1 MGEIKDQ
8 FASVYRDFSVDGVA
22 ASGVNEPLK
31 SELRALGPLIE
42 QAIGTMGLGSMVDV
56 AYATRAALDADLA
69 HDAGSVGLVYADATG
84 ANNDLYVKTGAS
96 GAGAWTLTSAIH
108 DILAGLTAG
117 YASDVDLAAKLAKS
131 ANLSDVENTETA
143 RSNISA
149 ASAAQG
155 AKADSAL
162 QPGAAITGLAE
173 TTDAKIMTGAERM
186 KLAGIA
192 AGAQVNAVTSVAA
205 KTGAV
210 TLVKADVGLGNVDNT
225 SDANKPVS
233 TDQATAIAA
242 GDAGVIGEMAAD
254 PRSDLIMSDEFQW
267 MVGGASVTPAGF
279 FRAFQE
285 FIASQ
290 TVAQDENGHP
300 LLFTSDDGGLN
311 MALGSLFMSD
321 EYSQVMGVTD
331 EGQFGIGFKPNGDV
345 TVFHGDRIMSEWN
358 MMTSENGVPYLRW
371 NAVGQVEIGPEL
383 ETDWRV
389 EIRGADDDNRHVYLS
404 APGRAEIQLTGTA
417 GPYRGAERRGA
428 WLTYLDMTSGV
439 GVETRVQLFAS
450 TALASTIDTLI
461 HLISLGQSLSIGQYS
476 SPVQTSAAFD
486 PGRAVM
492 FSAGI
497 KTTGTAQSGGFLN
510 EPVSASDVAS
520 FVNAVESGTESP
532 MSQSAVEML
541 AGEAATTGALLSAHG
556 IGGASYAQLKK
567 GTVPYNNMIVA
578 VRRAYLLCAL
588 LGIDY
593 AVPWLAFNHGQAN
606 VTASKATYLG
616 YLTELQADVTA
627 DFNAIIPGTGEVMLV
642 LEQMS
647 NWTPYGVAT
656 SEVPLAQL
664 QAYIDHPDKFA
675 MVGPS
680 YMFNTI
686 DLIHNDGPASAN
698 MGARRGR
705 MLAQLRAGTYAGPL
719 YILSAVR
726 TGATIVLTYN
736 RPHGGAPLDIHTGL
750 VTDPGDYGFVFVQTG
765 GSAVMLTSIAAT
777 GDAEISIGLSAT
789 PTGTAQKIHYAI
801 IGAPGDDAG
810 PTSGPRGCIRSA
822 TADTDSFGA
831 AMDHYAE
838 HQIIDVT
845 T

>member
-1 MGEIKDQ
+1 MAHNVYQVRARGLPGPGVTDASVTNAKLADMGEATIKG
-8 FASVYRDFSVDGVA
+8 R
-22 ASGVNEPLK
+22 
-31 SELRALGPLIE
+31 
-42 QAIGTMGLGSMVDV
+42 
-56 AYATRAALDADLA
+56 
-69 HDAGSVGLVYADATG
+69 
-84 ANNDLYVKTGAS
+84 AS
-96 GAGAWTLTSAIH
+96 GAGTGAP
-108 DILAGLTAG
+108 
-117 YASDVDLAAKLAKS
+117 VDL
-131 ANLSDVENTETA
+131 TPTQA
-143 RSNISA
+143 RAILNV
-149 ASAAQG
+149 
-155 AKADSAL
+155 AD
-162 QPGAAITGLAE
+162 
-173 TTDAKIMTGAERM
+173 
-186 KLAGIA
+186 
-192 AGAQVNAVTSVAA
+192 GAQVNTVTSVAS

-210 TLVKADVGLGNVDNT
+210 TLDKADVGLGNVDNT

-233 TDQATAIAA
+233 TAQATAIAA
-242 GDAGVIGEMAAD
+242 GDAGVVGEMAAD
-254 PRSDLIMSDEFQW
+254 PRTGQFMSDEFQW
-267 MVGGASVTPAGF
+267 MVGGACVTPAGF

-290 TVAQDENGHP
+290 TVAQSQNSHP
-300 LLFTSDDGGLN
+300 LMFTGSDGGLN
-311 MALGSLFMSD
+311 MGLGSMIMSEDYSQILGVSD
-321 EYSQVMGVTD
+321 EGYFGVA
-331 EGQFGIGFKPNGDV
+331 FRPNGDV
-345 TVFHGDRIMSEWN
+345 DVRHGRRVLSEWN
-358 MMTSENGVPYLRW
+358 SLTDDNGLSWLRW
-371 NAVGQVEIGPEL
+371 NAVGQVEVGPEL

-428 WLTYLDMTSGV
+428 WLTYLDMSSGV

-450 TALASTIDTLI
+450 TALGSTIDSVI

-476 SPVQTSAAFD
+476 SPVQTTTAFD

-497 KTTGTAQSGGFLN
+497 KATGTAQSGGFLN

-556 IGGASYAQLKK
+556 IGGASYAQIKK
-567 GTVPYNNMIVA
+567 GTTPYNNMLVA

-588 LGIDY
+588 LGVDY
-593 AVPWLAFNHGQAN
+593 AVPWLAFNHGQADYS
-606 VTASKATYLG
+606 ASLATYLG
-616 YLTELQADVTA
+616 DLNELQADVTA
-627 DFNAIIPGTGEVMLV
+627 DFNAITGGSDEVALV

-647 NWTPYGVAT
+647 NWTPYGAAT

-664 QAYIDHPDKFA
+664 QAYLDDPDKFPL
-675 MVGPS
+675 VGPS

-686 DLIHNDGPASAN
+686 DLIHPDGPASAN

-705 MLAQLRAGTYAGPL
+705 ALAQLRAGTYAGPL
-719 YILSAVR
+719 HIVSAVR
-726 TGATIVLTYN
+726 TGANIVLTYN
-736 RPHGGAPLDIHTGL
+736 RPHGGDPLDIYTSL
-750 VTDPGDYGFVFVQTG
+750 VTDPGDYGYAFVQTG
-765 GSAVMLTSIAAT
+765 GSAVTISSVTAT
-777 GDAEISIGLSAT
+777 GDDEITITLSAT

-801 IGAPGDDAG
+801 TGAPGDDAG

-822 TADTDSFGA
+822 TADTDSFGG
-831 AMDHYAE
+831 AMDHYAC